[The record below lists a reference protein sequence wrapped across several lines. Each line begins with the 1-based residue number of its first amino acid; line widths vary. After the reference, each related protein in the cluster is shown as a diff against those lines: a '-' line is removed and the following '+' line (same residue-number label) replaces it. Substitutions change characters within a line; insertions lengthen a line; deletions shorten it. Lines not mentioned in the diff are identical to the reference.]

1 MEYDR
6 AVADVMRGQLKS
18 FAARRSETVRELRRH
33 GEAHLAERIARL
45 RKPSVA
51 LWALNHA
58 AAVASED
65 VAALR
70 AAGERLRRA
79 QEDLLRGKRAAESQ
93 LAEATNAQRVAVDT
107 VCRRLGMVLSAEGY
121 AASQETLRRLS
132 EMLRTASIADGE
144 TWRALEDGRLLAEP
158 EAATFGVLNIGDMRR
173 VTEKR
178 AEQETQMRRTR
189 LAAAQEQVRRAEDA
203 ERTAKEQEAAAR
215 QRREEAENAV
225 RHARE
230 ALAQLEGEPD
240 SG

>member
-1 MEYDR
+1 
-6 AVADVMRGQLKS
+6 
-18 FAARRSETVRELRRH
+18 
-33 GEAHLAERIARL
+33 
-45 RKPSVA
+45 
-51 LWALNHA
+51 
-58 AAVASED
+58 
-65 VAALR
+65 
-70 AAGERLRRA
+70 
-79 QEDLLRGKRAAESQ
+79 
-93 LAEATNAQRVAVDT
+93 
-107 VCRRLGMVLSAEGY
+107 
-121 AASQETLRRLS
+121 
-132 EMLRTASIADGE
+132 
-144 TWRALEDGRLLAEP
+144 
-158 EAATFGVLNIGDMRR
+158 MRR